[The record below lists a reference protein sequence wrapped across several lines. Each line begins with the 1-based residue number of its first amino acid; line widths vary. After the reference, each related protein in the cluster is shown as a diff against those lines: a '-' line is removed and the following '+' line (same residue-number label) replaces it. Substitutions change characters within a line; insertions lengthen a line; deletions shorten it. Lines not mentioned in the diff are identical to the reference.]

1 MTGTNYYP
9 KHFICIYLSMYLS
22 IYLSIYLSVY
32 HSLDPAIASLT
43 VNGSLYNR
51 DFPLGESLIIEC
63 FFGDT
68 DSSSDIQ
75 WTLNGSPIS
84 EDNVATLTDGSMS
97 RLNLLPFLMT
107 GVYQCSVT
115 NTDGRNASQFVELY
129 GDFDGT

>member
-1 MTGTNYYP
+1 
-9 KHFICIYLSMYLS
+9 MYLS

-32 HSLDPAIASLT
+32 HSLDPAIAQLT
-43 VNGSLYNR
+43 VNGDSYNR

-63 FFGDT
+63 SFGNT

-84 EDNVATLTDGSMS
+84 EDNVTTLTIEPDGSMT

-115 NTDGRNASQFVELY
+115 NTDGRNASRLVELY
-129 GDFDGT
+129 GDFDGTCVCYQ